1 MVRKV
6 AHKKFKK
13 HTLHHWIVLQISHLV
28 AILFGATLLG
38 KMLAE
43 VRDMLD
49 DIRVKAGWR
58 SATYNFTH

>member
-6 AHKKFKK
+6 PYTKEYDPKKSI
-13 HTLHHWIVLQISHLV
+13 HHWIKMSHLV
-28 AILFGATLLG
+28 AIPFVPPLLG

-58 SATYNFTH
+58 SATYNIPQ